1 MLRNPP
7 RSNCPE
13 GLFDETPVKSG
24 KVRSFL
30 LANSGTESTPSGSKN
45 FVLKRN
51 IDAKPSPSVCPMT
64 STLEISPRVLIIETD
79 EVLAHHVSVD
89 LRESG
94 YDAAVAHDATT
105 GLRQAKEWQPA
116 LIVIDRMLAGE
127 SGLALCSNLRAIGA
141 RMPVLLLMARD
152 SVDDRVA
159 CLQAGADDYFLKPYR
174 SDDFLKLVRL
184 YLQTHVPTN
193 EQLRFGDLVLD
204 MATRRAIRNE
214 RIIDLTMK
222 EFELLKY
229 LMEHPREVLT
239 REQILENVWGYDFV
253 GESNVIEVYIR
264 YLRLKIE
271 DEGEKRLIQTVRG
284 VGYVLRES

>member
-1 MLRNPP
+1 M
-7 RSNCPE
+7 S
-13 GLFDETPVKSG
+13 S
-24 KVRSFL
+24 
-30 LANSGTESTPSGSKN
+30 LAQEQN
-45 FVLKRN
+45 
-51 IDAKPSPSVCPMT
+51 
-64 STLEISPRVLIIETD
+64 PRVLVIETD
-79 EVLAHHVSVD
+79 EMLAQHVSSD

-94 YDAAVAHDATT
+94 YETSVAYDAVT
-105 GLRQAKEWQPA
+105 GLRQAKEMQPA
-116 LIVIDRMLAGE
+116 LVVVDRMLAGD
-127 SGLALCSNLRAIGA
+127 SGLSLCSHLRATGA

-152 SVDDRVA
+152 ALEDRVA

-174 SDDFLKLVRL
+174 SDEFLKLVRL
-184 YLQTHVPTN
+184 YLHSDAPN
-193 EQLRFGDLVLD
+193 EEQLRFADLVLD
-204 MATRRAIRNE
+204 LATRRSFRGS
-214 RIIDLTMK
+214 RVIDLTMK

-239 REQILENVWGYDFV
+239 REQILENVWGYDFM

>member
-1 MLRNPP
+1 M
-7 RSNCPE
+7 
-13 GLFDETPVKSG
+13 
-24 KVRSFL
+24 
-30 LANSGTESTPSGSKN
+30 STPS
-45 FVLKRN
+45 
-51 IDAKPSPSVCPMT
+51 DH
-64 STLEISPRVLIIETD
+64 SPRVLVIETD
-79 EVLAHHVSVD
+79 EALAQHVSSD

-94 YDAAVAHDATT
+94 YETRIAGDAPS
-105 GLRQAKEWQPA
+105 GLRQVKEFQPA
-116 LIVIDRMLAGE
+116 LVVVDRMLAGE
-127 SGLALCSNLRAIGA
+127 SGLSLCTHLRASGA

-174 SDDFLKLVRL
+174 TDDFLKLVRL
-184 YLQTHVPTN
+184 YLQTDAPST

-204 MATRRAIRNE
+204 LSTRRAMRHE
-214 RIIDLTMK
+214 RTIDLTMK

-239 REQILENVWGYDFV
+239 REQILENVWGYDFM